1 MSGIF
6 TATEIE
12 VLSAEIDRQLQEL
25 KESRRMEIINHSL
38 DQFKGGYR
46 EKESFQDKES
56 FRRDETNT
64 QELIKQKESIE
75 LVTKEP
81 MESFLAKFGQ
91 AAKSDLCDKDGLLHK
106 QWEKYGDL
114 SIKDALE
121 VVGKILIQQM
131 SFTTDNVSKLVVPII
146 VVILHFKL
154 KAFCKDYGS
163 SK

>member
-1 MSGIF
+1 MTEIF
-6 TATEIE
+6 TAAEIE
-12 VLSAEIDRQLQEL
+12 VLSAEIDRQLHEL
-25 KESRRMEIINHSL
+25 KESRQMEIINRSMR
-38 DQFKGGYR
+38 FKGGYR
-46 EKESFQDKES
+46 DKESFQDKES
-56 FRRDETNT
+56 FRRDEPNT

-121 VVGKILIQQM
+121 VVGKILIHQM